1 MGNRK
6 RSKKR
11 KKGVVREDPYDRVY
25 DVAEM
30 STMIFKHGAVI
41 FSTKTGKIIAE
52 GYNHTANYMSHLW
65 SVHAEVDAISKVPQ
79 GLRKQVFKDC
89 VMLVVRIS
97 GKDSHSCLSAP
108 CENCRKEIEKAGI
121 KRTFYSVDRERNET
135 IE

>member
-1 MGNRK
+1 MGCRRK
-6 RSKKR
+6 YIKSVKR
-11 KKGVVREDPYDRVY
+11 DNPYDRVY
-25 DVAEM
+25 AVAQM

-41 FSTKTGKIIAE
+41 FSIKTGQIVAE

-65 SVHAEVDAISKVPQ
+65 SVHAEVDAISKIPQ

-97 GKDSHSCLSAP
+97 GKDSHYCLSAP

-121 KRTFYSVDRERNET
+121 KRTFYSVDRQNTGTNE
-135 IE
+135 